1 MPAFAIMTGEPAWRP
16 TRQWR
21 RHVYYKVQVR
31 DDVSMVWRDEKSAFD
46 TIDVA
51 RAYIAEKLPNTATVR
66 IMSVDG
72 RTRLQVE

>member
-1 MPAFAIMTGEPAWRP
+1 MPDEPAWRP

-31 DDVSMVWRDEKSAFD
+31 DDVSMVWRDEKPAFD
-46 TIDVA
+46 ELEAA
-51 RAYIAEKLPNTATVR
+51 RTYIAEKLPQNLTAR

-72 RTRLQVE
+72 RTRLPVE